1 MKSRVTQGAVTRTGA
16 GRRLPAVPFVLLAL
30 GASLMLCLPG
40 CAPAPKDPE
49 GQTTTTS
56 GPESPLMADV
66 RQSVDATKALT
77 SSHLAVRTNGRVDSM
92 LGITDADVDVRAN
105 PLTAKGSCT
114 YNGQANVPFRIKDDS
129 ISVKLF
135 DDWTN
140 LGSVSDLAA
149 TRLLDPANGV
159 AKILSGVN
167 NLQSQGTEVIDGVT
181 TNKIAGTLQ
190 TETVKLIDPGAR
202 QSRPATVWIAQDGS
216 HRLVRASVDLGSG
229 SVQMT
234 LSKWNEPVNV
244 D

>member
-1 MKSRVTQGAVTRTGA
+1 MKFRVKLSAASAVMLTVT
-16 GRRLPAVPFVLLAL
+16 VLSLA
-30 GASLMLCLPG
+30 G
-40 CAPAPKDPE
+40 CASAPKESE
-49 GQTTTTS
+49 GPATTGTTTD
-56 GPESPLMADV
+56 SPQMAEI

-77 SSHLAVRTNGRVDSM
+77 SAHLSVRTNGQVDSM
-92 LGITDADVDVRAN
+92 LGITNADVDVRAN

-114 YNGQANVPFRIKDDS
+114 YNGQADVPFRIKDDA

-140 LGSVSDLAA
+140 LGSVSDLSA

-159 AKILSGVN
+159 AKMLSGVT
-167 NLQSQGTEVIDGVT
+167 NLQAQGTEVIDGIN
-181 TNKIAGTLQ
+181 TNKINGTLPAD
-190 TETVKLIDPGAR
+190 TVKIIDPGAR

-229 SVQMT
+229 SVQVT

>member
-1 MKSRVTQGAVTRTGA
+1 MKFRMKMSAASAVMLTVT
-16 GRRLPAVPFVLLAL
+16 VLSLA
-30 GASLMLCLPG
+30 G
-40 CAPAPKDPE
+40 CASAPKESE
-49 GQTTTTS
+49 GPATTGTTTD
-56 GPESPLMADV
+56 SPQMAEI

-77 SSHLAVRTNGRVDSM
+77 SAHLSVRTNGQVDSM
-92 LGITDADVDVRAN
+92 LGITNADVDVRAN

-114 YNGQANVPFRIKDDS
+114 YNGQADVPFRIKDDA

-140 LGSVSDLAA
+140 LGSVSDLSA

-159 AKILSGVN
+159 AKMLSGVT
-167 NLQSQGTEVIDGVT
+167 NLQAQGTEVIDGIN
-181 TNKIAGTLQ
+181 TNKINGTLPAD
-190 TETVKLIDPGAR
+190 TVKIIDPGAR

-229 SVQMT
+229 SVQVT

>member
-1 MKSRVTQGAVTRTGA
+1 MMKIRVKMSAASAVMLTA
-16 GRRLPAVPFVLLAL
+16 AVLLL
-30 GASLMLCLPG
+30 SG
-40 CAPAPKDPE
+40 CTSAPKESE
-49 GQTTTTS
+49 GPSTTGTTTD
-56 GPESPLMADV
+56 SPQMAEI

-77 SSHLAVRTNGRVDSM
+77 SAHLSVRTNGQVDSM
-92 LGITDADVDVRAN
+92 LGITNADVDVRAN

-114 YNGQANVPFRIKDDS
+114 YNGQADVPFRIKDDA

-140 LGSVSDLAA
+140 LGSVSDLSA

-159 AKILSGVN
+159 AKMLSGVT
-167 NLQSQGTEVIDGVT
+167 NLQAQGSEVIDGVNT
-181 TNKIAGTLQ
+181 DKITGTLPAD
-190 TETVKLIDPGAR
+190 TVKIIDPGAR

-229 SVQMT
+229 SVQVT

>member
-1 MKSRVTQGAVTRTGA
+1 MESRVT
-16 GRRLPAVPFVLLAL
+16 PVLLAL
-30 GASLMLCLPG
+30 IAALVLCITG
-40 CAPAPKDPE
+40 CESPPKDPD
-49 GQTTTTS
+49 GAATTGTTAD
-56 GPESPLMADV
+56 SPLMADV

-77 SSHLAVRTNGRVDSM
+77 SAHLAVRTNGQVDSM
-92 LGITDADVDVRAN
+92 LGITNADVDVKAN

-114 YNGQANVPFRIKDDS
+114 YNGQADVPFRIKDDK

-140 LGSVSDLAA
+140 LGSVADLSA
-149 TRLLDPANGV
+149 TRLLDPSSGV
-159 AKILSGVN
+159 AKLLSGVTN
-167 NLQSQGTEVIDGVT
+167 VQSQGTEVIDGVT
-181 TNKIAGTLQ
+181 TNKITGTLQ
-190 TETVKLIDPGAR
+190 TGTVKIIDPGAR

-229 SVQMT
+229 SVQVT